1 MALAKPPR
9 PSTSGDVSPAGR
21 VGPRKAA
28 SEPGVVAA
36 AFPVLSSVQPRHS
49 TSPCTPTLG
58 SPRSGP
64 WHKYWGWGAG
74 DPREHNEEAR
84 GEADGLGDSPLP
96 PPRAP
101 PAPDFSTLSCSCHQG
116 GHPEDHQVN
125 VPRESANRQVSVT
138 SVTSHLQRVSTAC
151 VAAANRGHSSLV
163 APRARDSAGP
173 WDRRVPGLRPTPRSF
188 GQDAGAAAE
197 VPGPVH
203 GPPADPPGRLE
214 AEGQGR
220 GPPGSPARG
229 PAAGKGL
236 RDRPLRGGRCF
247 KEVEIAKGQ
256 PRDHR
261 SAVGPGWGDCPAPW
275 GPPRPPLSLSP
286 HPSTVSLEAGGR
298 GCVTPHVSAGR

>member
-1 MALAKPPR
+1 MLQAREGKTISCGESRTSAAPPRGPSRQVALVKPPR

-21 VGPRKAA
+21 VGPCKAA

-101 PAPDFSTLSCSCHQG
+101 PAPDFSTLSCSCHQA

-125 VPRESANRQVSVT
+125 VSRESANRQVSVT
-138 SVTSHLQRVSTAC
+138 SVMSHLWRVSTSVC
-151 VAAANRGHSSLV
+151 GHRISWPLFS
-163 APRARDSAGP
+163 
-173 WDRRVPGLRPTPRSF
+173 
-188 GQDAGAAAE
+188 
-197 VPGPVH
+197 
-203 GPPADPPGRLE
+203 
-214 AEGQGR
+214 R
-220 GPPGSPARG
+220 GPQG
-229 PAAGKGL
+229 P
-236 RDRPLRGGRCF
+236 
-247 KEVEIAKGQ
+247 
-256 PRDHR
+256 
-261 SAVGPGWGDCPAPW
+261 
-275 GPPRPPLSLSP
+275 
-286 HPSTVSLEAGGR
+286 
-298 GCVTPHVSAGR
+298 